1 MERDVRT
8 YALIYTARTV
18 FLPSHPS
25 LKAIWAQLIIQKP
38 PCHRG
43 DVISEQGSNN
53 WAVTVHS
60 FHIQR

>member
-1 MERDVRT
+1 MEQGVCT
-8 YALIYTARTV
+8 YTLIYTARTV
-18 FLPSHPS
+18 FLLSYPS
-25 LKAIWAQLIIQKP
+25 LKAIWAQLIIQKL

-53 WAVTVHS
+53 WAVTVQS